1 MVQKN
6 VQMLFEIKNPYTGEV
21 RYAPPEDYL
30 NIPQM
35 NKLARN
41 PDMVLQYCHYI
52 RNLVIKNAG
61 FFPEILAT
69 VKVGINGREYK
80 DFLNPD
86 IDLAKIKEFEPSY
99 NWSISFK

>member
-6 VQMLFEIKNPYTGEV
+6 VQMLFEIKNPNTEEV

-30 NIPQM
+30 NIPQV

-41 PDMVLQYCHYI
+41 PDMVLQYCHYL
-52 RNLVIKNAG
+52 RDLVIKNAG

-69 VKVGINGREYK
+69 VKVGINGREYR